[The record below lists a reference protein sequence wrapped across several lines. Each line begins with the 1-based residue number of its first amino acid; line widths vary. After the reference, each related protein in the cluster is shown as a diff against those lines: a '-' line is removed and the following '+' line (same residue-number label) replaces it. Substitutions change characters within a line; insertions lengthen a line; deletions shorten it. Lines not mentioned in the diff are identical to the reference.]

1 MVQQV
6 NTIEGQQQPMAM
18 QEGDQKLIEFEQAL
32 MALAVVPTIANPC
45 MKRTIMVGPK
55 KFVGKKLNSRV
66 HQHTNKKLLVADFD
80 TLSLVQSATTGTTH
94 KGGRV
99 GSGHISTTSGGFRRS
114 QRDTEMDPEVKQ
126 RTTGAVA
133 LSDLLDTNS
142 CNSAGLMS
150 QGLTNHAKDS

>member
-66 HQHTNKKLLVADFD
+66 H
-80 TLSLVQSATTGTTH
+80 
-94 KGGRV
+94 
-99 GSGHISTTSGGFRRS
+99 
-114 QRDTEMDPEVKQ
+114 
-126 RTTGAVA
+126 
-133 LSDLLDTNS
+133 
-142 CNSAGLMS
+142 
-150 QGLTNHAKDS
+150 